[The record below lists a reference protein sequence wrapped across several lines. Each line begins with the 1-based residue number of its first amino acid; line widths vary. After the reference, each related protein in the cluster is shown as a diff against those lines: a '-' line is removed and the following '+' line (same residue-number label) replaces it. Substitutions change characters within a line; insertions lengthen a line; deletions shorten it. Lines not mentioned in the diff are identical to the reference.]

1 MLSAVKSFLLGPAEK
16 AAPRFDDLQIAVVA
30 LLVRAATT
38 DADFSDDERRV
49 IRRLAADGFGLSPAD
64 VDALVAAA
72 ESEEARTLDLHRWAQ
87 AIKRGYDEA
96 ERVRLIEKM
105 WEIVYA
111 DGVLDDYEANLL
123 RRVAGLIYVPDRESG
138 AARQRVLARLGLA
151 TRPERSPET

>member
-1 MLSAVKSFLLGPAEK
+1 MLSAVKAFLLGPSKEP
-16 AAPRFDDLQIAVVA
+16 APGFDDLQIAVVA

-38 DADFSDDERRV
+38 DADFSDEERRV
-49 IRRLAADGFGLSPAD
+49 IRGLAADSFGLSPTE

-72 ESEEARTLDLHRWAQ
+72 ESEEASTLDLHRWAQ
-87 AIKRGYDEA
+87 AIKQGYDEA

-151 TRPERSPET
+151 ARSERLPES